1 MVVVVMVMVV
11 MKIFMPRVAG
21 ERVGSSCTREVGDG
35 PVKVASFAFL
45 VVENAVAR
53 IKQLSFSP

>member
-11 MKIFMPRVAG
+11 MTIFMPRVAG

-35 PVKVASFAFL
+35 PLKAAPL
-45 VVENAVAR
+45 
-53 IKQLSFSP
+53 LS

>member
-21 ERVGSSCTREVGDG
+21 ERVGSSWTREVGDG
-35 PVKVASFAFL
+35 PVKAASFAFL
-45 VVENAVAR
+45 VVENAVAG